1 MQVIA
6 NHKETGQIVQG
17 LLTTARRALRKTW
30 ASWKLNPDEL
40 VIKEKH
46 NTCFYVF
53 ELSKMTNIK
62 ELRSKK

>member
-6 NHKETGQIVQG
+6 EHKETGQVVQG

-30 ASWKLNPDEL
+30 ANWNLDPDEL

-46 NTCFYVF
+46 NTCSYVY
-53 ELSKMTNIK
+53 ELSKITNIK
-62 ELRSKK
+62 ESR